1 LFACAL
7 VIFLF
12 LGSLVTTSV
21 EAEEP
26 EQKVKWSVFI
36 YMAADNNLEEAAIL
50 DMNEL
55 EQVGS
60 TEDVN
65 IVVQLD
71 RASGHDSSNGDWKD
85 TRRYLITKDD
95 DKNNTTSTRLDTDD
109 PLGELSMND
118 PAVLVD
124 FLSWAVENYP
134 AEHYVVDL
142 WDHGLGTN
150 GGTLNDGTY
159 MPLTGLEEA
168 FEELKNKG
176 LYFDI
181 ITFDACLMGGIE
193 NYYNTIDIAAIA
205 VSSEKLV
212 PFYGYPYH
220 LILDKLVEN
229 PEMNASILAEKFVKH
244 YVWYYQHSIAISVT
258 QSAINNTA
266 LASFTKTFNQWTE
279 MLMAYFPLY
288 EDEIRAAR
296 NETEEYDHSERL
308 YNYVDLYHFIE
319 NVNDSIDTEEFNM
332 MSSSLLTSF
341 EETVIV
347 ESHWSNFNKHD
358 GKDSA
363 ENAHG
368 FTIYFPDK
376 SKDSYY
382 NSYADIRF
390 VRETNWKDFLDM
402 FFLFK
407 DDDYRDNHKPCVEF
421 EHENLTT
428 GTDEQGYNNS
438 FTFTYSLRLK
448 NEKSEKKVH
457 LRYQLYDRYNTLT
470 LNATTPFFNFINAT
484 SHPVHYTVPENDF
497 SFYKLFIYL
506 YDEDGVFLDHYVA
519 EIPLE
524 YVDVSLDSETQE
536 THIEPGDSFLF
547 TLTVTN
553 TGNSRKTFVLGSKMM
568 PLGWH
573 LSFDNAELVLEA
585 GQSEGIL
592 GNLSIPESMKASD
605 MPSTIIIS
613 AKCKSN
619 ESVYSILYLEVYVG
633 GEEDEDD
640 WVVLGVEL
648 SRFQV
653 IGLGVAILLIIVGI
667 LFMAKRKRRQAL
679 ARSGIVRS
687 GLPGMPKAMP
697 PSQDFPGQ
705 NDPFLMKESLSR
717 VPSLRNESFRPS
729 SFAPEPEGET
739 ASEPGIAEEMP
750 PAVRGLGHEHIATEK
765 EPTSSG
771 YNLGGEEIGPKED
784 KEEKKSLGFN
794 LGGEKIEGPEPSPEP
809 TRSSFNLGGE
819 KIEGADSSPE
829 VPESSF
835 NLGGEKVGGA
845 APSPEGPQAS
855 FNLGGEEIEGAE
867 GKEKSEPSSFNLGDE
882 KIEGTEP
889 SPEPPESS
897 FNLGGEQ
904 IEGAEGKEESE
915 PSSFNLGGEK
925 IEGVEGKEKSE
936 PSSFNLGGEKI
947 EGVEGKEKSERP
959 SKEE

>member
-1 LFACAL
+1 MPIPPRLFFRAPEHTRPTTSCNLRHFRTFFLLVCAL
-7 VIFLF
+7 VILLF
-12 LGSLVTTSV
+12 LGSLVTTAV
-21 EAEEP
+21 EADDPQEKAE
-26 EQKVKWSVFI
+26 WSVFI
-36 YMAADNNLEEAAIL
+36 YMAADNNLEEAAIF

-71 RASGHDSSNGDWKD
+71 RASGYNSSNGDWKD
-85 TRRYLITKDD
+85 TRRYFITKDND
-95 DKNNTTSTRLDTDD
+95 ELNISSTRLDTDD

-168 FEELKNKG
+168 FEEMKSRG

-229 PEMNASILAEKFVKH
+229 PEMNASTLAEKFVKH
-244 YVWYYQHSIAISVT
+244 YVWYYQHSSPISVT
-258 QSAINNTA
+258 QSAINNTT
-266 LASFTKTFNQWTE
+266 LASFTKTFAQWTE
-279 MLMAYFPLY
+279 MLMTYFPLY

-308 YNYVDLYHFIE
+308 YNYVDLYHFID
-319 NVNDSIDTEEFNM
+319 NVNGSIETEEFNM
-332 MSSSLLTSF
+332 MTSSLLARF
-341 EETVIV
+341 EETVIA
-347 ESHWSNFNKHD
+347 ESHWSNFNTHE

-368 FTIYFPDK
+368 FTIYFPNK

-382 NSYADIRF
+382 NGYADIRF

-407 DDDYRDNHKPCVEF
+407 DDDYRENHKPCVEF
-421 EHENLTT
+421 EHENLTL

-438 FTFTYSLRLK
+438 FTFTYTLRLK

-457 LRYQLYDRYNTLT
+457 LRYQLYDRYNTLA
-470 LNATTPFFNFINAT
+470 LNATTPFFNFTNSA
-484 SHPVHYTVPENDF
+484 SHPVHYTVPENNF

-506 YDEDGVFLDHYVA
+506 YDEDGVFLDHYAA

-524 YVDVSLDSETQE
+524 YVAVSLDSKTRE
-536 THIEPGDSFLF
+536 THIEPGDSFPF

-568 PLGWH
+568 PLKWQ
-573 LSFDNAELVLEA
+573 LSFDRTELVLEP
-585 GQSEGIL
+585 GQSETIL
-592 GNLSIPESMKASD
+592 ANLSISESVKASD

-619 ESVYSILYLEVYVG
+619 ESVYSMLYLTTYVG
-633 GEEDEDD
+633 GEEDEDG
-640 WVVLGVEL
+640 WLVLGAEL
-648 SRFQV
+648 SPSQV
-653 IGLGVAILLIIVGI
+653 IGLGAAILLIIVGI
-667 LFMAKRKRRQAL
+667 LFMAKRKRRQEL
-679 ARSGIVRS
+679 ARSGIVQS
-687 GLPGMPKAMP
+687 GLPGKPKAGYMS
-697 PSQDFPGQ
+697 PSQEFPGQ
-705 NDPFLMKESLSR
+705 NDPFMMRESLSG
-717 VPSLRNESFRPS
+717 VPFLQNESFRS
-729 SFAPEPEGET
+729 TSFAPEPEGEK
-739 ASEPGIAEEMP
+739 ASELGITEEKP
-750 PAVRGLGHEHIATEK
+750 PAVRGLGHEHIAAEK
-765 EPTSSG
+765 EPASSDF
-771 YNLGGEEIGPKED
+771 NLGGEGSETEQNKKE
-784 KEEKKSLGFN
+784 KESLGFNLGDEKIEGAEPSPETPQSSFN
-794 LGGEKIEGPEPSPEP
+794 LGGEKIEGPE
-809 TRSSFNLGGE
+809 
-819 KIEGADSSPE
+819 
-829 VPESSF
+829 
-835 NLGGEKVGGA
+835 
-845 APSPEGPQAS
+845 
-855 FNLGGEEIEGAE
+855 
-867 GKEKSEPSSFNLGDE
+867 
-882 KIEGTEP
+882 
-889 SPEPPESS
+889 
-897 FNLGGEQ
+897 
-904 IEGAEGKEESE
+904 GKEENE

-925 IEGVEGKEKSE
+925 IE
-936 PSSFNLGGEKI
+936 
-947 EGVEGKEKSERP
+947 RP
-959 SKEE
+959 SKDE